1 MKVSAIILAA
11 GAGKRI
17 KSEMPKQY
25 LLLYKVPIFIRT
37 LYVFQRIGLINEI
50 ILIVPQK
57 DLTCIQ
63 KSLQSS
69 YGFTKIKHLIAGGKE
84 RQDSV
89 RNGLDAIDKK
99 CDIVV
104 IHDAVRPFVKEKM
117 ITDVVYAASKTG
129 AASLGVRPKD
139 TIKETTKGD
148 IVVTTIPR
156 KNLWLVQT
164 PQAFKYE
171 TLKKA
176 YKKAFADNYY
186 STDDASLVEHIG
198 VKVKMLEGSYEN
210 IKITTPEDLL
220 IAQALLKGG
229 AISGQHYR
237 AGIGYDSHRL
247 IVGRKLIL
255 GGVEIPCEKGLEG
268 HSDADVLIHA
278 VCDALLGACGLPDIG
293 KQFPD
298 TDAKYKNI
306 SSVKLL
312 EKVKRKLLNAKFI
325 ISSIDATVILERPK
339 IALYSPHMVSNI
351 ARALDIPVKYVSIK
365 AKTNEG
371 MSFIGKEE
379 GIVALAIATVIE
391 NEK

>member
-1 MKVSAIILAA
+1 M
-11 GAGKRI
+11 
-17 KSEMPKQY
+17 
-25 LLLYKVPIFIRT
+25 
-37 LYVFQRIGLINEI
+37 
-50 ILIVPQK
+50 
-57 DLTCIQ
+57 
-63 KSLQSS
+63 
-69 YGFTKIKHLIAGGKE
+69 
-84 RQDSV
+84 
-89 RNGLDAIDKK
+89 
-99 CDIVV
+99 
-104 IHDAVRPFVKEKM
+104 
-117 ITDVVYAASKTG
+117 
-129 AASLGVRPKD
+129 
-139 TIKETTKGD
+139 
-148 IVVTTIPR
+148 
-156 KNLWLVQT
+156 
-164 PQAFKYE
+164 
-171 TLKKA
+171 
-176 YKKAFADNYY
+176 
-186 STDDASLVEHIG
+186 
-198 VKVKMLEGSYEN
+198 
-210 IKITTPEDLL
+210 
-220 IAQALLKGG
+220 
-229 AISGQHYR
+229 
-237 AGIGYDSHRL
+237 
-247 IVGRKLIL
+247 
-255 GGVEIPCEKGLEG
+255 EG